1 MPSVFRG
8 RVHVQQGWPALAWT
22 PYAGCWQP
30 RSAPVIA
37 LSVVAVQLS
46 VAYAIAVHMCQYRT
60 VFTSLH
66 ETRSNLVGATAG
78 YYRC

>member
-1 MPSVFRG
+1 M
-8 RVHVQQGWPALAWT
+8 
-22 PYAGCWQP
+22 
-30 RSAPVIA
+30 IA